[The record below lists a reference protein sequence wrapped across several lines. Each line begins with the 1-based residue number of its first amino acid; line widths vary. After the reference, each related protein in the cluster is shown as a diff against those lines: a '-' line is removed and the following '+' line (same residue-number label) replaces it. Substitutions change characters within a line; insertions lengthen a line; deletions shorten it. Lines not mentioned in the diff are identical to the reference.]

1 MTAVLRSAN
10 IAVSGHVLKVFL
22 AACLLLSCGDPPRS
36 VEAIVSAA
44 PDDVTSPSSTLPNPP
59 SCTAADL
66 LGDAV
71 FSNEGSAW
79 IMESS
84 WVEGQWWQFDAR
96 VERHIQVESEAAGW
110 RTPRVVTASLVLP
123 FDIGVRKT
131 GRRATDEFEVRFYTA
146 RGASPAAEALFEDL
160 PVPGEAWVC
169 HVENSGA
176 WDCIAEHDGTS
187 RAWPGWLLL
196 PTALPAVDGGSTRV
210 LDELSLITGV
220 PLGISRAASRSAET
234 VWTYRGSRVESDGAY
249 THGLSGQF
257 AGRSTLDVAGQ
268 RESVDSDGLAS
279 IEWRSGDILPHA
291 VNVCWSA
298 RGSGSLSELL
308 QVATDSS
315 WSRVESYRLDL
326 LIRRIAIPRNAAAA
340 PVEGPPGQ

>member
-10 IAVSGHVLKVFL
+10 IAVYGRMLKVFL
-22 AACLLLSCGDPPRS
+22 AACLLLSCVD
-36 VEAIVSAA
+36 
-44 PDDVTSPSSTLPNPP
+44 TPP
-59 SCTAADL
+59 SGPDFVPPVSEAVTLGTSALPDAPTCTAADL
-66 LGDAV
+66 LGPAA
-71 FSNEGSAW
+71 FSDEGSAW
-79 IMESS
+79 TIESS

-96 VERHIQVESEAAGW
+96 VERHVHVESEAAGW

-123 FDIGVRKT
+123 FDIGIRKT

-146 RGASPAAEALFEDL
+146 RGASPAAAALFEDL

-169 HVENSGA
+169 SIENAGA
-176 WDCIAEHDGTS
+176 WDCLAEHDGTR
-187 RAWPGWLLL
+187 RAWPVWLMV

-210 LDELSLITGV
+210 PDELSLVTGV
-220 PLGISRAASRSAET
+220 PLGIRRAASRSAET
-234 VWTYRGSRVESDGAY
+234 VWSYRGSRVGSDGAL
-249 THGLSGQF
+249 THAMSGQL

-268 RESVDSDGLAS
+268 RESVDSGGLAS
-279 IEWRSGDILPHA
+279 MEWRSGDILPHA

-298 RGSGSLSELL
+298 RATGSLAALFQADSA
-308 QVATDSS
+308 AT
-315 WSRVESYRLDL
+315 WTRVESYRLDL